1 MEQSSADLLRVGTL
15 LGSVR
20 PKSKA
25 LEVFIGER
33 IHLKGLVE
41 SPKSVYE
48 RQEMEITEA
57 SFQLHKLSVVC
68 ERTSLSRSTVWREIK
83 AGRLNAIRVGKCL
96 RVSETELQRFIRGLE
111 LANAR

>member
-41 SPKSVYE
+41 SPTSV
-48 RQEMEITEA
+48 
-57 SFQLHKLSVVC
+57 
-68 ERTSLSRSTVWREIK
+68 
-83 AGRLNAIRVGKCL
+83 
-96 RVSETELQRFIRGLE
+96 
-111 LANAR
+111 